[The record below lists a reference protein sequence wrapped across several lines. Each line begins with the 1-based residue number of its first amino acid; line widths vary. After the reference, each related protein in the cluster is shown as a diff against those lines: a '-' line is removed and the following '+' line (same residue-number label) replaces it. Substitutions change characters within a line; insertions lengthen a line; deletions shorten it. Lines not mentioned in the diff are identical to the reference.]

1 MAAKSF
7 VRRNRIIKNEV
18 TEKVCPC
25 SVNMVYLWIITF
37 VLVVWRLETTSSSV
51 HGTARDRLETFGAN
65 APTVFWINL
74 PGNHERKEHT
84 KKLLHRS
91 GFLHHVRVDAVAP
104 GTDSFALAQLEK
116 PCKRNTDKDIAVILS
131 HLRAIHTA
139 LYHDP
144 QPEHPYALILE
155 DDVKFLFALNFP
167 ALVQSAPPSFGILQ
181 LTTSSPDAISSLWAL
196 AQAKEPTVWQLANWR
211 DTTRNRK
218 EYLYWSAQA
227 YVVQKAVIK
236 QAIDFV
242 VSTANRTSSA
252 SPSLSF
258 RILNSFFPDKCP
270 FSMER
275 PCVLSNCLFA
285 DTYIYSLGKPTYVS
299 TIPLVTGSK
308 VGLNSTIHQV
318 QVDSHKE
325 GFGAIRQVYTTA
337 KECLAS
343 CAPVELLSPACTA
356 SCHLPIFLLRP
367 LL

>member
-1 MAAKSF
+1 
-7 VRRNRIIKNEV
+7 
-18 TEKVCPC
+18 
-25 SVNMVYLWIITF
+25 MVYRWIITL
-37 VLVVWRLETTSSSV
+37 VLVMWHWEATSSSA
-51 HGTARDRLETFGAN
+51 HHAAAARDHLETFGAN

-74 PGNHERKEHT
+74 PGNHERREHT
-84 KKLLHRS
+84 KRLLHRS

-131 HLRAIHTA
+131 HLRAIHA
-139 LYHDP
+139 AIYHDP
-144 QPEHPYALILE
+144 QQDHPYALILE
-155 DDVKFLFALNFP
+155 DDVKFLFALNFT

-181 LTTSSPDAISSLWAL
+181 LTTSSPDAISSLWTL
-196 AQAKEPTVWQLANWR
+196 AQAKEPTFWQLASWR

-227 YVVQKAVIK
+227 YIVQKAVIK

-242 VSTANRTSSA
+242 VSTVNHTSS
-252 SPSLSF
+252 SGSSSLSF
-258 RILNSFFPDKCP
+258 RILNSFFPEKCP
-270 FSMER
+270 FTRER

-299 TIPLVTGSK
+299 TVPLVTGSK

-318 QVDSHKE
+318 QVDSHRE
-325 GFGAIRQVYTTA
+325 GFSAIRRVYATA
-337 KECLAS
+337 KDCLVS
-343 CAPVELLSPACTA
+343 CKPRVDKMLSMSICSSCRLPA
-356 SCHLPIFLLRP
+356 FLLRP